1 MSHQIKH
8 NVTLGYEIIDD
19 LYRLIQKL
27 KKKSKNGLM
36 MSDYSRSGLRR

>member
-19 LYRLIQKL
+19 LYRFIQKL
-27 KKKSKNGLM
+27 KKKIKFLNKKN
-36 MSDYSRSGLRR
+36 LRMVK

>member
-27 KKKSKNGLM
+27 KKKIKFLNKKI
-36 MSDYSRSGLRR
+36 LRMV

>member
-19 LYRLIQKL
+19 LYRFIQKL
-27 KKKSKNGLM
+27 KKKVKFLNKKI
-36 MSDYSRSGLRR
+36 LRMV

>member
-19 LYRLIQKL
+19 LYSLKQKL
-27 KKKSKNGLM
+27 KKKLFFNKKNIRM
-36 MSDYSRSGLRR
+36 VK

>member
-8 NVTLGYEIIDD
+8 NVTVGYEIIDD

-27 KKKSKNGLM
+27 KKNLFFNKKNLKM
-36 MSDYSRSGLRR
+36 VK

>member
-8 NVTLGYEIIDD
+8 NVTVGYEIIDD

-27 KKKSKNGLM
+27 KKNLFFNKKN
-36 MSDYSRSGLRR
+36 LRMVK

>member
-1 MSHQIKH
+1 MSHQIKL

-27 KKKSKNGLM
+27 KKKSKNGQM